1 MRTCSSDGANHAL
14 VDSNVG
20 SQRSQIIGEQQS
32 LATCGAGSPMPPTK
46 IGGRPFLDCLH
57 YSTIGAPAMEDTS
70 GTPSRPSLSLDEALD
85 STCTIEA
92 TAAASLAVFGIS
104 IVQYQLA

>member
-1 MRTCSSDGANHAL
+1 MRICSSDVTNHAL

-32 LATCGAGSPMPPTK
+32 LATSGAGSP
-46 IGGRPFLDCLH
+46 ILDCLH

-70 GTPSRPSLSLDEALD
+70 GTPCRPSLSLDEALD

-92 TAAASLAVFGIS
+92 TAAASLAVFGTS